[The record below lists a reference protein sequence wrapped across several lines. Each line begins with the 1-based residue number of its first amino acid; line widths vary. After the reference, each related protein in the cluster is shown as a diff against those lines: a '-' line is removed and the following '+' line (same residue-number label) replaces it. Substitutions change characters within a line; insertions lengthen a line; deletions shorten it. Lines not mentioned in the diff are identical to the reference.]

1 MEMLKANI
9 IVKGLVQG
17 VGYRYFCY
25 RKAKEYGLTGYV
37 KNLVNGDV
45 EVEVEGD
52 MYLIMSFIKELKIG
66 PSKANVT
73 ALDHAFGEYEE
84 EYDEFRMY

>member
-1 MEMLKANI
+1 MVKAKI

-25 RKAKEYGLTGYV
+25 RKAKEYDLTGYA
-37 KNLVNGDV
+37 KNLPNGDV

-52 MYLIMSFIKELKIG
+52 QYLIMSFIKDLKIG
-66 PSKANVT
+66 PAKSSVT
-73 ALDHAFGEYEE
+73 VLDHVFMDYEDE
-84 EYDEFRMY
+84 FDEFRMY

>member
-1 MEMLKANI
+1 MIKAKI
-9 IVKGLVQG
+9 IAKGLVQG

-25 RKAKEYGLTGYV
+25 RKAKEYSLTGFA

-45 EVEVEGD
+45 EIEVEGD
-52 MYLIMSFIKELKIG
+52 KYLIMSFMKELKIG
-66 PSKANVT
+66 PSKSNVT
-73 ALDHAFGEYEE
+73 ALDYVFMDYED

>member
-1 MEMLKANI
+1 MIKAKI

-25 RKAKEYGLTGYV
+25 RKAKEYSLTGYA

-45 EVEVEGD
+45 EIEVEGD
-52 MYLIMSFIKELKIG
+52 KYLIMSFMKELKIG
-66 PSKANVT
+66 PAKSNVT
-73 ALDHAFGEYEE
+73 VLDHVFTEYED